1 MSLFLKRADTLNYPI
16 KKYFSIS
23 FVIVWRKESHGTL
36 VTMQMFMT
44 FKRCNFVQEAFWN
57 AKVDLKRTYQAL
69 QLICGYLLD
78 YIPREN
84 LHQTRR

>member
-1 MSLFLKRADTLNYPI
+1 MSLFLKRADTLNSLI

-23 FVIVWRKESHGTL
+23 FVIVWRRESHGTS

-44 FKRCNFVQEAFWN
+44 VKRCNFVQEAFQN
-57 AKVDLKRTYQAL
+57 AKVDLKTTYQAR
-69 QLICGYLLD
+69 QLICCNLWD

-84 LHQTRR
+84 LD